1 MEIDISVEPDHV
13 CLRCTGTYSLPE
25 AKRVCQ
31 SAVDAALLYQKAKV
45 LIDVNG
51 VIGNIS
57 TLDRYTNSVFL
68 AELVVGRASG
78 RICRISIAGHVP
90 LIDED
95 RFGETVAVNRGV
107 NAKVVTSLDE
117 AIAWLTR

>member
-1 MEIDISVEPDHV
+1 MEIDITVEPGHV
-13 CLRCTGTYSLPE
+13 CLLCTGTYSLPE
-25 AKRVCQ
+25 AQRVCQ
-31 SAVDAALLYQKAKV
+31 SAVDAALWYDKAKV

-68 AELVVGRASG
+68 AEQVVGRACG
-78 RICRISIAGHVP
+78 RIHRISVAGHIP

-107 NAKVVTSLDE
+107 NAKVFTSLEE
-117 AIAWLTR
+117 AIAWLSR